1 MAGSSWPRS
10 ATTMTSLSA
19 ERGLQGSDTTPIV
32 AGMETNE
39 PGNETSRLD
48 PAAAQEALTQAEHSA
63 AATRQVT
70 TPWWQVPIS
79 AALVA
84 AAVPLSMLGHRAN
97 GFLLAVATG
106 LLAVHLLAARRAG
119 VIGSAG
125 TAGPLI
131 AVGCGLL
138 VAVAAIG
145 LHRLTDQLWVVP
157 VGAVVAAAVVL
168 AADAFRRRSSA

>member
-1 MAGSSWPRS
+1 MV
-10 ATTMTSLSA
+10 AT
-19 ERGLQGSDTTPIV
+19 
-32 AGMETNE
+32 METKG
-39 PGNETSRLD
+39 PGNETSRPD
-48 PAAAQEALTQAEHSA
+48 PAAAQEALMQAEHSA

-70 TPWWQVPIS
+70 PPWWQVPIS

-131 AVGCGLL
+131 AVGAGVL
-138 VAVAAIG
+138 VAAAAIG
-145 LHRLTDQLWVVP
+145 LHRLTDQLWMVP

-168 AADAFRRRSSA
+168 VADALRRRSSA